1 MGKDTNDIVM
11 VYDLI
16 QNLCEKML
24 NSYGISLDVNTAI
37 IIKKSLI
44 LSEV

>member
-16 QNLCEKML
+16 KNICEKML
-24 NSYGISLDVNTAI
+24 NSYFF
-37 IIKKSLI
+37 KC
-44 LSEV
+44 